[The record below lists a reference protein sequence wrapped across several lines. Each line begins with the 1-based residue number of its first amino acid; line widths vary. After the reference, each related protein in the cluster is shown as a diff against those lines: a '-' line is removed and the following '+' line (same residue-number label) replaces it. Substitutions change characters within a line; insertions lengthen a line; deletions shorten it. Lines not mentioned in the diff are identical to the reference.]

1 MLYAKWIHGSDDISL
16 AKEVREQV
24 FVQEQGFEAEK
35 EFDTFDKGAW
45 HVVAMED
52 ETPIGTGRLYIDD
65 GKFTL
70 GRLCVLKE
78 YRGMGI
84 GDALIRLLMDRALEV
99 GAPALFLSAQ
109 EPLKGMYEKYGFEQ
123 IGDAYQEGQIPHVKM
138 TVKAD
143 EEQFPGGCGGS
154 CGGGCGGCAGC
165 GGH

>member
-1 MLYAKWIHGSDDISL
+1 M
-16 AKEVREQV
+16 
-24 FVQEQGFEAEK
+24 
-35 EFDTFDKGAW
+35 
-45 HVVAMED
+45 
-52 ETPIGTGRLYIDD
+52 
-65 GKFTL
+65 
-70 GRLCVLKE
+70 CVLKE

-143 EEQFPGGCGGS
+143 EVQFRAAAAEAAVADAAVVLAVRTLSHKKPKEPFGALFYADGVLAKGMGKHLRR
-154 CGGGCGGCAGC
+154 GDTAQGEKAAGPWDIQREN
-165 GGH
+165 GKTGRTKTEKHRHSRM